1 MPETTIEVL
10 RRDGV
15 GKSESRRLRKAD
27 MIPAVLYG
35 GGREPISIQ
44 VPRKT
49 LIETFKSGGHENRI
63 FLLQLV
69 GTDQSRHAMI
79 RDLQVDPVSSQVVHV
94 DFQRIL
100 MDQVVR
106 VRVHLEL
113 DGLAFG
119 VKNEAGILDFVTREI
134 EVECLPAAIPQVI
147 RHDVSE
153 LHVGQHLEARDLVLP
168 EGVSYVGSPETVIA
182 SVKHAR
188 IEVVETPA
196 EEAAPVAAE
205 AAEPE
210 VIQRGKKEEEEE
222 S

>member
-10 RRDGV
+10 RREGV
-15 GKSESRRLRKAD
+15 GKSKSRRLRKAD
-27 MIPAVLYG
+27 MIPAILYG

-44 VPRKT
+44 IPRKT
-49 LIETFKSGGHENRI
+49 LLETFKTGGHENRI

-100 MDQVVR
+100 MDQTVR

-113 DGLAFG
+113 DGMPYG

-134 EVECLPAAIPQVI
+134 EIECLPAAIPQVV

-153 LHVGQHLEARDLVLP
+153 IHVGQHVEARDLALP
-168 EGVSYVGSPETVIA
+168 EGVSYVGSPDTVIA

-188 IEVVETPA
+188 IEVVETPV
-196 EEAAPVAAE
+196 EEAPAAPE
-205 AAEPE
+205 STEPE
-210 VIQRGKKEEEEE
+210 VIQRGKKEEDEE